1 MTSNNRIWSSVGADY
16 AVSKHQTD
24 NKTDLSTVT
33 LSHSEGSVAMV
44 VEILRGVYTERSE
57 RALHDSA
64 VTHQRQHCH
73 PEPQRRVCLDERG
86 DALLGRVAHTD
97 PFGFMVLSYLTQ

>member
-33 LSHSEGSVAMV
+33 LSRSEGSVSMG
-44 VEILRGVYTERSE
+44 EEMP
-57 RALHDSA
+57 
-64 VTHQRQHCH
+64 C
-73 PEPQRRVCLDERG
+73 
-86 DALLGRVAHTD
+86 
-97 PFGFMVLSYLTQ
+97 